1 MKPACTVFYMGKVH
15 FSAKP
20 NLEFKFKF
28 FPTWA
33 SNKKQVM
40 NRKFD

>member
-15 FSAKP
+15 FRAKL
-20 NLEFKFKF
+20 NLEFKF

-40 NRKFD
+40 NKKFD